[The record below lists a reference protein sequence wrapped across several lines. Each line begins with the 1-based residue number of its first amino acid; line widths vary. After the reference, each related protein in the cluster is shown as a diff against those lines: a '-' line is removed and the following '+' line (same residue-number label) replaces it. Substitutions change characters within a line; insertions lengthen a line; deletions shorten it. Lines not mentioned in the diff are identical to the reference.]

1 MLMLKLGLAG
11 VGLLYVAAVAGMVV
25 FQRDLQYF
33 PDRSDPA
40 PVGVGLV
47 DVQRVPLATADG
59 ETVVLWWAD
68 PAPDR
73 PVILYFHGNAGS
85 IAQRADRLAFYQ
97 IRGYGAAF
105 LSWRGYGGSTGHP
118 TEAGLMQDAEAAYA
132 YLLAQ
137 GVAPDRI
144 VLLGESLGSGVA
156 VQLAARHKVAAVILE
171 APYTAAVDI
180 AAQAYPW
187 LPVRVLMLDQF
198 LSRDHIA
205 DIDAPLL
212 ILHGERDRV
221 IPYRSGLRLFDQ
233 ASAPKT
239 FVSLGAKGHEALYD
253 PATWARG
260 ADFIDAAFPP

>member
-1 MLMLKLGLAG
+1 MMRGHLEAGEQPRSRRTRLGAKALDLGAHGLRQRRTGLLEPLGL
-11 VGLLYVAAVAGMVV
+11 
-25 FQRDLQYF
+25 
-33 PDRSDPA
+33 
-40 PVGVGLV
+40 VGVGLV

-97 IRGYGAAF
+97 SRGYGAAF

-171 APYTAAVDI
+171 APYTAAVD
-180 AAQAYPW
+180 
-187 LPVRVLMLDQF
+187 
-198 LSRDHIA
+198 LSLIHI
-205 DIDAPLL
+205 
-212 ILHGERDRV
+212 
-221 IPYRSGLRLFDQ
+221 
-233 ASAPKT
+233 
-239 FVSLGAKGHEALYD
+239 
-253 PATWARG
+253 
-260 ADFIDAAFPP
+260 

>member
-1 MLMLKLGLAG
+1 M
-11 VGLLYVAAVAGMVV
+11 
-25 FQRDLQYF
+25 
-33 PDRSDPA
+33 
-40 PVGVGLV
+40 
-47 DVQRVPLATADG
+47 
-59 ETVVLWWAD
+59 
-68 PAPDR
+68 
-73 PVILYFHGNAGS
+73 
-85 IAQRADRLAFYQ
+85 
-97 IRGYGAAF
+97 
-105 LSWRGYGGSTGHP
+105 
-118 TEAGLMQDAEAAYA
+118 
-132 YLLAQ
+132 
-137 GVAPDRI
+137 
-144 VLLGESLGSGVA
+144 LLGESLGSGVA

-233 ASAPKT
+233 ATAPKT